1 MVQKI
6 CADAEPHASSCVSAR
21 NRAYPAARSALE
33 SLRGGLG
40 NVERASGAMRDS
52 SLSRSQGPRTSRL
65 LTALTLSLVIPIV
78 ALAAALGYGLYRSEE
93 MRFERDGMSTAR
105 AGALAIERELRG
117 VIATAEALATSPALQ
132 SGDLETFDRQVKAA
146 VTAERESQ
154 ITLRDLESRQLV
166 NSLVPWGEAPPNRS
180 SLVAYD
186 QEVLRTGKPV
196 VSDHFVGIVGRK
208 SQVAVVVPVRRDGRI
223 AYFLSIALYVE
234 RLQTVLRDES
244 DDFWRMAAIDRS
256 GFVVTRTRTPDA
268 PGASSP
274 EPIVAA
280 SQQGDRG
287 FLRFTSLD
295 GSPSVAAF
303 AKTSFGWTV
312 AAGISLEQYRAGLTT
327 ALGLLTVGSLML
339 LLLAIGGAALLAR
352 RISAPILALEQA
364 GGQLLRGEAIT
375 RPLRATREVDAVA
388 RALAEAGT
396 ELRQREADLAA
407 SKARFE
413 NLFRSMDEGF
423 FVVELIRDAEGQ
435 AIDYRFLLTN
445 SAFERATGLVGVAGR
460 TRSEVLGPEALWWL
474 PIYDSVVR
482 DGKPAHFDYQ
492 LRSNGRWF
500 EIHATR
506 MPGAEDQVAIVSNDI
521 TDRKAAAAEREQL
534 LAAQSAQR
542 EFLEGIVRHAP
553 IGIAVLVGEDLV
565 VELVNPAFQAIL
577 GPGVPI
583 VGRPYRE
590 SFRVAALA
598 GAEQRMR
605 LVLSSGE
612 PWQVRNYQTPTD
624 KIADGRWWE
633 GEVMRLPEAENGKL
647 LVLIWEVTERKQAE
661 RTRELLLNELN
672 HRVKNTLT
680 AVQSMAMQ
688 TLRGDRTLRE
698 ARDALV
704 ERLMALSRAHNILTE
719 ENWSGANLQDVVR
732 QAVKP
737 FEREDGR
744 LFAISGPD
752 LRLSPKA
759 ALALSLGFHELC
771 TNALKYGA
779 LTRETGRIS
788 IAWSAIDGRLDLRW
802 RETGGP
808 APGPAG
814 GPAGFGTRLLRRSIE
829 DDLGGTITIFHE
841 PEGLT
846 CAIAIAIDAPGR
858 L

>member
-1 MVQKI
+1 MKDPF
-6 CADAEPHASSCVSAR
+6 AP
-21 NRAYPAARSALE
+21 
-33 SLRGGLG
+33 GL
-40 NVERASGAMRDS
+40 
-52 SLSRSQGPRTSRL
+52 QGPRTASL

-78 ALAAALGYGLYRSEE
+78 ALAAALGYWLYRAEE
-93 MRFERDGMSTAR
+93 TRFERDGMATAR

-132 SGDLETFDRQVKAA
+132 SGDLETFDRQIKA
-146 VTAERESQ
+146 TAEVERDSQ
-154 ITLRDLESRQLV
+154 ITLRDLDSRQLL
-166 NSLVPWGEAPPNRS
+166 NSLIPWGEAPPSRS
-180 SLVAYD
+180 SLIGYD

-196 VSDHFVGIVGRK
+196 VADHFVGIVGRT
-208 SQVAVVVPVRRDGRI
+208 SQTAIVVPIRRDGQI
-223 AYFLSIALYVE
+223 VYFLSIAIKVE
-234 RLQTVLRDES
+234 RLRNVLRDES
-244 DDFWRMAAIDRS
+244 DDFWRLAAIDRN
-256 GFVVTRTRTPDA
+256 GLVVTRTRTPDT
-268 PGASSP
+268 PGARTP
-274 EPIVAA
+274 APILAA
-280 SQQGDRG
+280 AGQSERG
-287 FLRFTSLD
+287 FVRFTSID
-295 GSPSVAAF
+295 GMPSVAAF

-312 AAGISLEQYRAGLTT
+312 AAGITLDQYRAGMAT
-327 ALGLLTVGSLML
+327 ALGLLAAGSVALV
-339 LLLAIGGAALLAR
+339 LLAIGGAALLAR
-352 RISAPILALEQA
+352 RISGPILALEQA

-388 RALAEAGT
+388 RTLAEAGA
-396 ELRQREADLAA
+396 ELQRRAADLAA

-413 NLFRSMDEGF
+413 NLFQSMDEGF
-423 FVVELIRDAEGQ
+423 FVVELIRDAEGK
-435 AIDYRFLLTN
+435 AVDYRFLLTN

-460 TRSEVLGPEALWWL
+460 TRSEVLGPETLWWM
-474 PIYDSVVR
+474 PIYDGVAR
-482 DGKPAHFDYQ
+482 DGTPAHFEYQ
-492 LRSNGRWF
+492 LRNNGRWF

-506 MPGAEDQVAIVSNDI
+506 MPGAVDQIAIVSNDI
-521 TDRKAAAAEREQL
+521 TDRRAAAAEREQL

-553 IGIAVLVGEDLV
+553 IGIAVLVGPDLV

-590 SFRVAALA
+590 SFKVAALA
-598 GAEQRMR
+598 GAEDRMR

-612 PWQVRNYQTPTD
+612 PWHVRNYQTPTE

-633 GEVMRLPEAENGKL
+633 GAVMRLPEAESGKL
-647 LVLIWEVTERKQAE
+647 LVLIWEITERKQAE

-688 TLRGDRTLRE
+688 TLRGERTLRE

-719 ENWSGANLQDVVR
+719 ESWSGANLQDVVR

-737 FEREDGR
+737 FEREDAR

-752 LRLSPKA
+752 LRVSPKV
-759 ALALSLGFHELC
+759 ALALSLGLHELC

-788 IAWSAIDGRLDLRW
+788 IAWSVTDGRIELRW

-808 APGPAG
+808 APGPSV

-829 DDLGGTITIFHE
+829 DDLGGTIAIFHE

-846 CAIAIAIDAPGR
+846 CAISIAIDAP
-858 L
+858 